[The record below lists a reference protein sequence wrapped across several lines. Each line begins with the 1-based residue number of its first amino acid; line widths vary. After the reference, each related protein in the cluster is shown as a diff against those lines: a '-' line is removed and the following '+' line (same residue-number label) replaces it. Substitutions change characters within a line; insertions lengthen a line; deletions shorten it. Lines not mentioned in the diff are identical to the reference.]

1 MTLALNNISPKLKSR
16 ASKKRVGR
24 GNASGHGTYSCRGN
38 KGQRSRSGGKSG
50 LKLRGLK
57 KAVKAFP
64 KFSKLK
70 SSTIKMS
77 IVNLANIES
86 KFKEGDIVS
95 PQKMTKVGLLKNY
108 KNGVKILASPASAKK
123 KILKKKLTIKAHA
136 FSKVAQEEIKKAKGK
151 IVIL

>member
-16 ASKKRVGR
+16 TSKKRVGR
-24 GNASGHGTYSCRGN
+24 GNSSGHGTYSCRGK

-70 SSTIKMS
+70 SSVSKMA
-77 IVNLANIES
+77 IVNLKDIEN

-95 PQKMTKVGLLKNY
+95 PKDMVNVGLLKSY
-108 KNGVKILASPASAKK
+108 KRGVKVLASRG
-123 KILKKKLTIKAHA
+123 LKKKLTIKAHA
-136 FSKVAQEEIKKAKGK
+136 FSATAHEEIKKAKGET
-151 IVIL
+151 IML